1 MRKNSDSES
10 FKQKA
15 LLTFDDKLRAF
26 IRVWDNRIKDQ
37 LNDLLFQMVSWLKT
51 LQDSK
56 PKRY

>member
-10 FKQKA
+10 LKQKA
-15 LLTFDDKLRAF
+15 LLPVDDKLRAF